1 MIFVARQFNSI
12 ENDRLVVV
20 SFKRHVGLLCLNAN
34 CSISHAIEQMQNMFE
49 IANKSTQTL
58 VNLGCMSQSSE
69 IIKEADKISQIKFD
83 RFPGPKV
90 IRLALI

>member
-1 MIFVARQFNSI
+1 MLFVARQFKSN

-20 SFKRHVGLLCLNAN
+20 SFERHVGLLCLNAD
-34 CSISHAIEQMQNMFE
+34 CSISDAIEQMQKMFE
-49 IANKSTQTL
+49 ITNKSTKTL
-58 VNLGCMSQSSE
+58 VNRGCMFQSSE

-83 RFPGPKV
+83 RFNGPKV